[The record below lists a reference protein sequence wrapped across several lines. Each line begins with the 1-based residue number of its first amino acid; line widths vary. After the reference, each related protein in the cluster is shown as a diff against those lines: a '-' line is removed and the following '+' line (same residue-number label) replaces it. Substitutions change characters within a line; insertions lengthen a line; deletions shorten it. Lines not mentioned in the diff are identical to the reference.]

1 MKEKFKKLFSIENRF
16 KLKNWQEKLKKP
28 TIKLNKNEKKIM
40 FLDAASYN
48 NLGDQAIAYAM
59 SEFLKNEF
67 KDYKY
72 IEVSDN
78 EIVRNIKYIRKNT
91 NSKDIICLTGGG
103 NMGTIY
109 PRYEA
114 IRRMIIKNF
123 PNNKIV
129 IFPQTIDYENNKYG
143 KKEFEKSKKIYN
155 KHRKLLICARE
166 NRSYKIM
173 KEAYNNVILVPDIVL
188 YLIGRIRLNIE
199 KNDKTGICLRG
210 DKESILSQNI
220 INAIRK
226 IPDKKNIT
234 TLSNEKYINKDVRK
248 KKIYNKLKEFGECKY
263 VITDRLHGM
272 IFSSIVNVPCI
283 AIDNSNKK
291 ISGVYNMARDNLKN
305 VILYKK
311 CENIEKTIQQIK
323 NKKIKSEEV
332 DFKELI
338 INIRKE

>member
-1 MKEKFKKLFSIENRF
+1 
-16 KLKNWQEKLKKP
+16 
-28 TIKLNKNEKKIM
+28 M

-103 NMGTIY
+103 NMGTLY

-199 KNDKTGICLRG
+199 K
-210 DKESILSQNI
+210 
-220 INAIRK
+220 
-226 IPDKKNIT
+226 
-234 TLSNEKYINKDVRK
+234 
-248 KKIYNKLKEFGECKY
+248 
-263 VITDRLHGM
+263 M
-272 IFSSIVNVPCI
+272 IKP
-283 AIDNSNKK
+283 
-291 ISGVYNMARDNLKN
+291 VYAL
-305 VILYKK
+305 
-311 CENIEKTIQQIK
+311 EEIK
-323 NKKIKSEEV
+323 NQYYLKI
-332 DFKELI
+332 
-338 INIRKE
+338 

>member
-1 MKEKFKKLFSIENRF
+1 
-16 KLKNWQEKLKKP
+16 
-28 TIKLNKNEKKIM
+28 
-40 FLDAASYN
+40 
-48 NLGDQAIAYAM
+48 
-59 SEFLKNEF
+59 
-67 KDYKY
+67 
-72 IEVSDN
+72 
-78 EIVRNIKYIRKNT
+78 
-91 NSKDIICLTGGG
+91 
-103 NMGTIY
+103 MGTLY